1 MKHPDLGSHEN
12 EWVLEYRSYVPE
24 DESLREALCT
34 LGNGRFATRG
44 AAPEERI
51 QEDLHYPGT
60 YLAGVYNRL
69 VDEKGGRDIV
79 NESLVNLP
87 NWLLLTF
94 RIDGGPWFSI
104 DDVEILEFRQTL
116 EIDHG
121 ILVRHVRFADDE
133 GRQTTLTQRRLV
145 SMARPAIA
153 ALETNLRAEN
163 WSGRVEFS
171 SSIDG
176 RVENRNVARYRE
188 LRGDHLEV
196 LDAGGSDGCC
206 FLRARTN
213 QSRIEIVT
221 AMRHRLWIDDKPE
234 TIETEPSAGEH
245 AVTDSVEVEV
255 TTGME
260 VRLEKVVALYSS
272 RDTAISEPMIACEM
286 ELEAAPDF
294 SELET
299 EHRQSWIGLWSEFG
313 VGMEAAMRVHQIT
326 NLHIFHLLQVASPN
340 VFDVDA
346 GIPARGLHGE
356 AYRGHIFW
364 DELFIFPVLHSRAP
378 EIASSLL
385 RYRYRRLPA
394 ARRLARE
401 AGYEG
406 AMFPWQSGSDG
417 SEETQEMHLN
427 PKSGRWHPDRSHRQR
442 HINIAIA
449 YNVIQYQRFTG
460 DLEFLSEFGA
470 ELLLEIAQFWASIAE
485 YNRVADRYDIVGV
498 MGPDEFHDD
507 DPNWNGPGLRNNAY
521 TNVMVSWLLD
531 CVPRILG
538 PIPERQRDDLLER
551 LGIDHTDFDRWSDIS
566 RKLHVPMHDG
576 VISQF
581 EGYEALAEFDWEAY
595 QENYEDIERLDR
607 ILEAEGDSPNHYKVS
622 KQADVLMLFYL
633 LSFEELSLVLDRL
646 GVSFDEDS
654 VERNISYYLDR
665 TSHGSTLSRLV
676 HSWVLARSDRRRS
689 MELFRQALESDVS
702 DIQDGT
708 TEEGIHLGAMAGTVD
723 LLERGYSGMEASA
736 DGVLRFKPS
745 LPDEIESLSFSVY
758 YQRRWLDIM
767 LVDEKL
773 EVVSEVTSQPPVE
786 IECRDERVSLSSG
799 ETKRFKRIGDTTIS
813 GQR

>member
-1 MKHPDLGSHEN
+1 MTHPHLRTQEN
-12 EWVLEYRSYVPE
+12 EWVLEYDSYVPD

-44 AAPEERI
+44 AAPEHRI

-60 YLAGVYNRL
+60 YLAGIYNRL
-69 VDEKGGRDIV
+69 VDEKAGREIV

-94 RIDGGPWFSI
+94 RVDGGSWFSI

-116 EIDHG
+116 EINHG
-121 ILVRHVRFADDE
+121 ILVRHVRFGDDE
-133 GRQTTLTQRRLV
+133 GRETTLTQRRLV
-145 SMARPAIA
+145 SMKRPAVA
-153 ALETNLRAEN
+153 ALETNLRPEN

-176 RVENRNVARYRE
+176 GVENRNVDRYRE
-188 LRGDHLEV
+188 LRGDHLEI
-196 LDAGGSDGCC
+196 LDAGDADGCC
-206 FLRARTN
+206 YLRARTN
-213 QSRIEIVT
+213 QSRVEVVT
-221 AMRHRLWIDDKPE
+221 AMRHRMWV
-234 TIETEPSAGEH
+234 AGEKLTPDVATSVSDGIVTATI
-245 AVTDSVEVEV
+245 AVDASEGTEI
-255 TTGME
+255 
-260 VRLEKVVALYSS
+260 RLEKVISLHSS
-272 RDTAISEPMIACEM
+272 RDTAISEPLVACED
-286 ELEAAPDF
+286 ELRVAPDF
-294 SELET
+294 SALEN
-299 EHRQSWIGLWSEFG
+299 EHRQSWIGLWNEFG
-313 VGMEAAMRVHQIT
+313 VSMEAELRVRQVT

-340 VFDVDA
+340 VFDMDA

-364 DELFIFPVLHSRAP
+364 DELFIFPVLYSRTP
-378 EIASSLL
+378 EVARSLL

-394 ARRLARE
+394 ARRLAGE

-442 HINIAIA
+442 HINIAVA
-449 YNVIQYQRFTG
+449 YNVIQYYRFTG
-460 DLEFLSEFGA
+460 DLEFLTEFGA
-470 ELLLEIAQFWASIAE
+470 ELLIEIARFWASVAD
-485 YNRVADRYDIVGV
+485 YNRVTDRYDIVGV

-507 DPNWNGPGLRNNAY
+507 DPNWDGPGLRNNAY

-531 CVPRILG
+531 CVPRMLD
-538 PIPERQRDDLLER
+538 PVPQRQRQTLMDR
-551 LGIDHTDFDRWSDIS
+551 LGIDQTEFDRWSDIS
-566 RKLHVPMHDG
+566 RKLHVPTHDG

-581 EGYEALAEFDWEAY
+581 QGYAALDEFDWDAY
-595 QENYEDIERLDR
+595 QEKYEDIERLDR
-607 ILEAEGDSPNHYKVS
+607 ILEAEGDSPNRYKVS

-633 LSFEELSLVLDRL
+633 LSFEELTTVLARL
-646 GVSFDEDS
+646 GVDFTEDTLN
-654 VERNISYYLDR
+654 RNISYYLDR

-676 HSWVLARSDRRRS
+676 HSWVVARSDRRRS

-723 LLERGYSGMEASA
+723 LLERGYSGMEAGA

-745 LPDEIESLSFSVY
+745 LPSEIHRLSFSIY
-758 YQRRWLDIM
+758 YRRRWLQVA
-767 LVDEKL
+767 LVDDEL
-773 EVVSEVTSQPPVE
+773 EVSSEVTNQPP
-786 IECRDERVSLSSG
+786 IDLECRGERVSLAAG
-799 ETKRFKRIGDTTIS
+799 EAKTFRRIGDTTIS
-813 GQR
+813 G

>member
-1 MKHPDLGSHEN
+1 MKHPDLGTQDN
-12 EWVLEYRSYVPE
+12 EWVLEYHSYVPE

-44 AAPEERI
+44 AAPEHRI
-51 QEDLHYPGT
+51 QEDHHYPGT

-69 VDEKGGRDIV
+69 AEEKAGREIV
-79 NESLVNLP
+79 NESMVNLP

-94 RIDGGPWFSI
+94 RIDSGPWFSI
-104 DDVEILEFRQTL
+104 DEVEILEFRQTL
-116 EIDHG
+116 ETDHG
-121 ILVRHVRFADDE
+121 ILVRHVRFADDA
-133 GRQTTLTQRRLV
+133 GRETTLTQRRLV
-145 SMARPAIA
+145 SMARPAVA
-153 ALETNLRAEN
+153 ALETNLRPEN
-163 WSGRVEFS
+163 WSGRIQFS

-176 RVENRNVARYRE
+176 DVENRNVDRYRD
-188 LRGDHLEV
+188 LRGDHLEI
-196 LDAGGSDGCC
+196 LDTGDSDTCRY
-206 FLRARTN
+206 LRTRTS
-213 QSRIEIVT
+213 QSRVEIVT
-221 AMRHRLWIDDKPE
+221 AMRHRLWVDNEPRTPDAVMSESDGMVTEI
-234 TIETEPSAGEH
+234 IEVDASE
-245 AVTDSVEVEV
+245 
-255 TTGME
+255 GME
-260 VRLEKVVALYSS
+260 VRLEKVIALHSS
-272 RDTAISEPMIACEM
+272 RDTAISEPLTACEQ
-286 ELEAAPDF
+286 ELRAAPDF
-294 SELET
+294 SGLES
-299 EHRQSWIGLWSEFG
+299 EHRQSWIGLWSEFA
-313 VGMEAAMRVHQIT
+313 VNMEAELRVRQVT

-340 VFDVDA
+340 VFEVDA

-378 EIASSLL
+378 EIARSLL

-394 ARRLARE
+394 ARRLAAE

-442 HINIAIA
+442 HINIAVA
-449 YNVIQYQRFTG
+449 YNIIQYHRFTG
-460 DLEFLSEFGA
+460 DLDFLTEFGA
-470 ELLLEIAQFWASIAE
+470 ELLIEIARFWSSIAV

-498 MGPDEFHDD
+498 MGPDEFHDA
-507 DPNWNGPGLRNNAY
+507 DPNWDGPGLRNNAY

-531 CVPRILG
+531 CVPRVLE
-538 PIPERQRDDLLER
+538 PVPERHRTSLLYS
-551 LGIDHTDFDRWSDIS
+551 LGIDQADLERWSDIS
-566 RKLHVPMHDG
+566 RKLHVPTHEG

-581 EGYEALAEFDWEAY
+581 EGYGALEEFDWDAY
-595 QENYEDIERLDR
+595 REKYEDIERLDR
-607 ILEAEGDSPNHYKVS
+607 ILEAEGDSPNRYKVS

-633 LSFEELSLVLDRL
+633 LSFEELTTVLARL
-646 GVSFDEDS
+646 GVVFDE
-654 VERNISYYLDR
+654 EALNRNISYYLDR

-723 LLERGYSGMEASA
+723 LLERGYSGMEAAA

-745 LPDEIESLSFSVY
+745 LPAEIERLSFSIY
-758 YQRRWLDIM
+758 YQRRWLEIA
-767 LVDEKL
+767 LVNDHL
-773 EVVSEVTSQPPVE
+773 QVSSEVTAQPPIE
-786 IECRDERVSLSSG
+786 LECRGERVSLASG
-799 ETKRFKRIGDTTIS
+799 EAKTFRRIGETTIS
-813 GQR
+813 G